1 MVVPLQDLCVYSL
14 NKRLTEFND
23 ERALVKEIIAMKK
36 RGWVG
41 VSIDILESAI
51 TPENKTRLMCKSNL
65 NFVLFNAYFS
75 DFLWKGLLEET
86 VANENEIVYVTSER
100 GKTLLVALKDA
111 ERIFSEVP
119 AQSLLRALAK

>member
-1 MVVPLQDLCVYSL
+1 MLKDLCVYSL
-14 NKRLTEFND
+14 NKRLTDCND
-23 ERALVKEIIAMKK
+23 ERALVKEIVVMKK

-65 NFVLFNAYFS
+65 NFVLFNAYFY

-86 VANENEIVYVTSER
+86 VANENGIVYVTSER
-100 GKTLLVALKDA
+100 GKTLLAALKDA

-119 AQSLLRALAK
+119 AQPLLSALAK

>member
-1 MVVPLQDLCVYSL
+1 V
-14 NKRLTEFND
+14 
-23 ERALVKEIIAMKK
+23 LVKEIVVMKK

-75 DFLWKGLLEET
+75 DFLWKGLLEDT
-86 VANENEIVYVTSER
+86 AANENGMIYVISER
-100 GKTLLVALKDA
+100 GKTLLAAFKEA
-111 ERIFSEVP
+111 ERIFSEVQ
-119 AQSLLRALAK
+119 AQPLLPALAK